1 MIETVIRKRIEILAD
16 QAQVKRVTSVIDQAG
31 ITGWTVLPVTSGKG
45 RDGRWREERVMGTD
59 KNLVVTIA
67 SLENASTLAELSYRL
82 FDIGIMPYYLH
93 QLDPVQG
100 AGVSTKTS
108 RCSLNAA

>member
-16 QAQVKRVTSVIDQAG
+16 QAQVKRVTAVIDEVG
-31 ITGWTVLPVTSGKG
+31 ITGWTVLPVTSGRG

-67 SLENASTLAELSYRL
+67 SLENASALAEKLAPILSSHGLLLTMWDVEVIRGER
-82 FDIGIMPYYLH
+82 F
-93 QLDPVQG
+93 
-100 AGVSTKTS
+100 
-108 RCSLNAA
+108 